1 MARPQLQV
9 LGAVIGPDE
18 VAVMDGFALSQRSAQ
33 DLGHDQD
40 MLGDPAFPRLGI
52 GMALG
57 SLDPHIAFGVD
68 PAPPAL
74 AERRQRLA
82 FALLC
87 PMATAQSIRKV
98 SVVTVGKLTT
108 RTVPLDGLQRLASG
122 ELVKMAGAKPVGLC
136 LAVAVREATW
146 LIGGA
151 HGSIVSSNMCSSRV
165 LGGARGTQG
174 PVEAEAGSI
183 PVGCINVA

>member
-1 MARPQLQV
+1 MTRTC
-9 LGAVIGPDE
+9 
-18 VAVMDGFALSQRSAQ
+18 SAIQ
-33 DLGHDQD
+33 PFLDL
-40 MLGDPAFPRLGI
+40 
-52 GMALG
+52 ALG
-57 SLDPHIAFGVD
+57 WPSGALTHIAFGVD

-122 ELVKMAGAKPVGLC
+122 ELVKMARAKPVGLG

-151 HGSIVSSNMCSSRV
+151 HGSIVSSNMRSSKV
-165 LGGARGTQG
+165 LGGARGT
-174 PVEAEAGSI
+174 
-183 PVGCINVA
+183 

>member
-33 DLGHDQD
+33 HLRHDQD
-40 MLGDPAFPRLGI
+40 MLGDPAFPRLGV

-68 PAPPAL
+68 PAPPTL

-98 SVVTVGKLTT
+98 SVVTAGKLTT

-122 ELVKMAGAKPVGLC
+122 ELVKMARAKPVGLGF
-136 LAVAVREATW
+136 AVAVRKATW
-146 LIGGA
+146 LLGGA
-151 HGSIVSSNMCSSRV
+151 HGEYSATEHVFE
-165 LGGARGTQG
+165 QG
-174 PVEAEAGSI
+174 SGP
-183 PVGCINVA
+183 CITFTPIT